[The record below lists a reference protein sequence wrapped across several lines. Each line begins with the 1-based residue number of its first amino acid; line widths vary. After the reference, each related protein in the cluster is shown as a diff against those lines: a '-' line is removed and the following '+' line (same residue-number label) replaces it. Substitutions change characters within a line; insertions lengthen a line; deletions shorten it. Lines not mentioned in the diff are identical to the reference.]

1 MQWLGLPLAQ
11 VLGVLAA
18 AGTAVVVLY
27 LLKLRRRQV
36 HVPFVRL
43 WREVVADNQSTRLF
57 STLKRI
63 LSLLVAL
70 AIVALLGTALGD
82 PRRADATSGGRTLLL
97 VIDASASMQATD
109 VAPSRLEVARRQAL
123 RLVASL
129 GPGDRALVAQMDA
142 TTTPLSP
149 LTSDTGL
156 LRDAIAAVRPT
167 EVKADLARA
176 VLLAVDVLRGQPSP
190 EMVVISDGRV
200 ESSEGADRALAGRHV
215 RVSWVRVGR
224 GGSRN
229 VAITAFSLRR
239 HPLDKSRTEALVELR
254 NTGPRDESVELR
266 LLSGGETID
275 VQRLAV
281 RKGERLR
288 RFFEGVA
295 GADRALE
302 ARISLADGTHD
313 ALGADDHA
321 WAALAQRRRAR
332 VLSVSRGNRYL
343 EAALLLDEY
352 LDVTEITPEQY
363 PAPGRFDVVILDDFV
378 PATPPT
384 VSTLWLHPA
393 PGPGVT
399 GPLAVTGTLTRPF
412 FDSLDRRHPLLAF
425 TALANVN
432 VAEALAVRLE
442 PGDRAVAA
450 DRRGPLVVAGTR
462 SGHRIVAV
470 TFDVRQSDLPLRVA
484 WPLLVLNAI
493 DWFVEEDTAYVSS
506 YRTGEPWYVRAPAG
520 ATRAEVVGPDGGRR
534 AVPIVDG
541 RAVLTGTRAGLYRL
555 VTPVGEAVFAANL
568 GAVSESELDPPRTL
582 AIGGAPAG
590 RVSEGDAALG
600 RELWIYLVL
609 AAALVLALEWLSYH
623 RRWTV

>member
-11 VLGVLAA
+11 VMGVLAA
-18 AGTAVVVLY
+18 AGAGVVVLY
-27 LLKLRRRQV
+27 LLKLRRREV

-70 AIVALLGTALGD
+70 AVVALLATALGD
-82 PRRADATSGGRTLLL
+82 PRRADATTGGRTIVLL
-97 VIDASASMQATD
+97 VDASASMQATD
-109 VAPSRLEVARRQAL
+109 VAPSRLAVAQREATA
-123 RLVASL
+123 VVSGL
-129 GPGDRALVAQMDA
+129 GPADRALVAQMDA

-149 LTSDTGL
+149 LTSDPGL
-156 LRDAIAAVRPT
+156 LRDGIAAVRPT
-167 EVKADLARA
+167 EVAADLPRA
-176 VLLAVDVLRGQPSP
+176 VALALDVLRDQPGP
-190 EMVVISDGRV
+190 ELVVLSDGRL
-200 ESSEGADRALAGRHV
+200 EATDALRRTLAARHV
-215 RVSWVRVGR
+215 RVSWVRTGR
-224 GGSRN
+224 HGARN

-254 NTGPRDESVELR
+254 NTGPRDETVELR
-266 LLSGGETID
+266 VLSNGETID

-288 RFFEGVA
+288 RFFEGIA

-302 ARISLADGTHD
+302 ARIALADGTRD
-313 ALGADDHA
+313 ALPADDHA
-321 WAALAQRRRAR
+321 WAALAERRRAR
-332 VLSVSRGNRYL
+332 ILSVSRGNRYL

-352 LDVTEITPEQY
+352 LEVTEITPERY
-363 PAPGRFDVVILDDFV
+363 PVPGRFDVTIFDDFV
-378 PATPPT
+378 PPT
-384 VSTLWLHPA
+384 SPTTSTLWLHPA
-393 PGPGVT
+393 PGEGVN
-399 GPLAVTGTLTRPF
+399 GPLAVTGAIARPF
-412 FDSLDRRHPLLAF
+412 FDTLDRRHPLLAF

-432 VAEALAVRLE
+432 VAEALAVHLE

-450 DRRGPLVVAGTR
+450 DRRGALVVAGTR
-462 SGHRIVAV
+462 SGRRFVAL
-470 TFDVRQSDLPLRVA
+470 TFDVRVSDLPLRVA

-493 DWFVEEDTAYVSS
+493 DWFVEESTGYVSS
-506 YRTGEPWYVRAPAG
+506 YRTGEPWYVRVPAG
-520 ATRAEVVGPDGGRR
+520 ATRAEVVGPHADRR

-541 RAVLTGTRAGLYRL
+541 RAVLSATRAGLYRV
-555 VTPVGEAVFAANL
+555 VTPIGETIFAANL
-568 GAVSESELDPPRTL
+568 GAVTESDLDPPRIL
-582 AIGGAPAG
+582 ALGTPPG
-590 RVSEGDAALG
+590 RPPEGDASLA